1 MDDGD
6 RLDDQPLSAV
16 IDEPADIPTL
26 RERIKTMAQEA
37 RDRGEEATVEDF
49 LAQSRKN
56 DAAYISP
63 ADLEKAEWV
72 ADIYEQEGEPETHA
86 RDFHYRILGKG
97 YEMRDGSE
105 YAHSNR
111 CWIELKEAFK
121 WARILGLIDSSRIE
135 DSTNTD
141 VTPTAFES
149 VDRPLPN
156 TGETDLHDIASDI
169 DVDDG
174 YRHARLPSRIEPA
187 EILFEDTGTFIE
199 TAAKMVADQAF
210 HRMYFDANAE
220 QRYYIEIWSE
230 KSGVIPEALAGEYGA
245 TIREAGKGEF
255 SLTMCEKA
263 IDIAATRNQD
273 LAVVIVSDWDS
284 KGADMPLSAGRKL
297 EVLGALNDVDVELVK
312 GAVTKAQVK
321 EYGIPGDP
329 AKVPD
334 GLERG
339 VAAAKGYETQKQL
352 FREYAGQYPVEIQG
366 FSTRYPE
373 AFEKELEER
382 LEAFYDAELGERI
395 KERMSDARD
404 DAREALQRAFYARE
418 DEIETALEEL
428 RQAVDRYQDRLEG
441 DIEAAQQGL
450 SMLEDREYAVREDER
465 ITKYRSQLTETISG
479 VDHREVLAAV
489 DVPLPKPDSP
499 GVDEPLLDTR
509 RTFLEQLEAYRQYN
523 MRYDE

>member
-1 MDDGD
+1 MDDDD
-6 RLDDQPLSAV
+6 RFEDQPLSAL
-16 IDEPADIPTL
+16 IDTPGDIPAL
-26 RERIKTMAQEA
+26 RERIKSMARAA
-37 RDRGEEATVEDF
+37 RETGEDVTVDDF

-56 DAAYISP
+56 DAAYIAP

-72 ADIYEQEGEPETHA
+72 ADLYAEEGEPETHA

-105 YAHSNR
+105 YVHSNR

-121 WARILGLIDSSRIE
+121 WARILGLIDSRRIS
-135 DSTNTD
+135 DSANTD
-141 VTPTAFES
+141 VTPTAFEH
-149 VDRPLPN
+149 VDNPLPSSERRLDDVA
-156 TGETDLHDIASDI
+156 GEI

-174 YRHARLPSRIEPA
+174 YQRASIPTRIEPA
-187 EILFEDTGTFIE
+187 TAHFEDAETFIT

-210 HRMYFDANAE
+210 HQLYFDASAQ

-230 KSGVIPEALAGEYGA
+230 KSGVIPEDLAQEYGA

-273 LAVVIVSDWDS
+273 LAVVIVSDWDPR
-284 KGADMPLSAGRKL
+284 GHDMPVSAARKF
-297 EVLGALNDVDVELVK
+297 EVLGALEGVEVELVK
-312 GAVTKAQVK
+312 GAVTKEQVE

-329 AKVPD
+329 SKVPE

-373 AFEKELEER
+373 AFERELADR
-382 LEAFYDAELGERI
+382 LEAFFDADLDARI
-395 KERMSDARD
+395 TTSVTDARD
-404 DAREALQRAFYARE
+404 DARQALEQAFRKRKPEIQAALEALQ
-418 DEIETALEEL
+418 TAIG
-428 RQAVDRYQDRLEG
+428 RYQDRLEG
-441 DIEAAQQGL
+441 DIDAAKQGL
-450 SMLEDREYAVREDER
+450 WMLEEREHAVRQDESLPER
-465 ITKYRSQLTETISG
+465 RAQLTETIAA
-479 VDHREVLAAV
+479 VEHREVLESV
-489 DVPLPKPDSP
+489 DVPVPDPDAP
-499 GVDEPLLDTR
+499 GVPNPLLDTR
-509 RTFLEQLEAYRQYN
+509 RSFLEQLEAYRRYN
-523 MRYDE
+523 MRYE